1 MGLLED
7 LLQSK
12 GDPVKAANADVLL
25 SYESRVKK
33 INDLEDE
40 MEGMTDDQLRRV
52 GSESSVVAGEG
63 RGAVAGM
70 IGFRRRRSWG
80 GGGVLAVCLP

>member
-1 MGLLED
+1 MGLLD
-7 LLQSK
+7 GLLQSK

-40 MEGMTDDQLRRV
+40 MEGMTDDQLRQVASWDKRAYRGMGV
-52 GSESSVVAGEG
+52 GQEG
-63 RGAVAGM
+63 
-70 IGFRRRRSWG
+70 
-80 GGGVLAVCLP
+80 L